1 MLLLLGTEVEG
12 TYKPTQ
18 QQPMK
23 QNIDM
28 ELVGSEIARD
38 WSYLHPVRYVP
49 VWQRILEGIAFIVII
64 VAFLK
69 VLLWLVSIGA
79 F

>member
-1 MLLLLGTEVEG
+1 
-12 TYKPTQ
+12 
-18 QQPMK
+18 
-23 QNIDM
+23 M